1 MGSPFFNSMVGLSE
15 SKTQIV
21 GYRTFGIDQQ
31 PTYIWKK
38 TFPNIRYVYD
48 IQYIR
53 SELYFYDQNPM
64 SNSSTIIT
72 YLNLTVFSS
81 PLSFQPVTNR
91 WIVVHKLLD
100 HQFGWP
106 CSTRRVGVWSG
117 SIKWGPKLDLQ
128 MIISQSLLHT
138 KMQ

>member
-1 MGSPFFNSMVGLSE
+1 MVGLYE
-15 SKTQIV
+15 SKTQID

-53 SELYFYDQNPM
+53 SELYFYDQYPM

-72 YLNLTVFSS
+72 YLNLTVAS
-81 PLSFQPVTNR
+81 LFQ
-91 WIVVHKLLD
+91 
-100 HQFGWP
+100 
-106 CSTRRVGVWSG
+106 
-117 SIKWGPKLDLQ
+117 
-128 MIISQSLLHT
+128 
-138 KMQ
+138 